1 MFNLWLFIQNVISRE
16 KIKVISLK
24 KISFL
29 KHKKYREKS
38 NLFICEGKRSILSAL
53 LTPQAIYRI
62 YFSKSFISENKEIIN
77 KANSLKI
84 PFKEL
89 PKKELEYLSQTKSP
103 SGILA
108 LCFLSKEVELNLTVK
123 KWLFLDNISDP
134 GNLGT
139 IMRSALWFNFKN
151 IALSKNCV
159 DPYNPKV
166 VRSSMGSLFRLSI
179 HRDVNLKE
187 FKKDYVIIGT
197 SQKKGNLNSFKTP
210 KKFILI
216 IGSEARGISKENLKH
231 INNRLGIKRLGVG
244 ESLNAAIA
252 ASIIMYRL
260 SI

>member
-1 MFNLWLFIQNVISRE
+1 MINF
-16 KIKVISLK
+16 K

-29 KHKKYREKS
+29 KHKKYREKNS
-38 NLFICEGKRSILSAL
+38 LFICEGKRSILSAL
-53 LTPQAIYRI
+53 LTPQVIYRI
-62 YFSKSFISENKEIIN
+62 YFSKSFISKNKEIIN
-77 KANSLKI
+77 KASSLKV
-84 PFKEL
+84 PSKEL

-108 LCFLSKEVELNLTVK
+108 LCILSKEVELNLTVK

-159 DPYNPKV
+159 DAYNPKV
-166 VRSSMGSLFRLSI
+166 VRSSMGAIFHLSV
-179 HRDVNLKE
+179 HRDINLIE
-187 FKKDYVIIGT
+187 FKKDYEIIGT
-197 SQKKGNLNSFKTP
+197 SQKESNLDSFKTP

-216 IGSEARGISKENLKH
+216 IGSEAKGISKENLKH
-231 INNRLGIKRLGVG
+231 INNSLGIKRLGFG
-244 ESLNAAIA
+244 DSLNAAIA

-260 SI
+260 SM

>member
-1 MFNLWLFIQNVISRE
+1 MINF
-16 KIKVISLK
+16 K

-29 KHKKYREKS
+29 KHKKYREKNS
-38 NLFICEGKRSILSAL
+38 LFICEGKRSILSAL
-53 LTPQAIYRI
+53 LTPQVIYRI
-62 YFSKSFISENKEIIN
+62 YFSKSFISKNKEIIN
-77 KANSLKI
+77 KANSLKV
-84 PFKEL
+84 PSKEL

-108 LCFLSKEVELNLTVK
+108 LCILSKEVELNLTVK
-123 KWLFLDNISDP
+123 RWLFLDNISNP

-166 VRSSMGSLFRLSI
+166 VRSSMGALFHLSI
-179 HRDVNLKE
+179 HRNVNLKE
-187 FKKDYVIIGT
+187 FKKDYKIIGT
-197 SQKKGNLNSFKTP
+197 SQKGSNLNSFKTP

-216 IGSEARGISKENLKH
+216 IGSEARGVSKENLKH
-231 INNRLGIKRLGVG
+231 INNSLGIKRLGAG

-260 SI
+260 ST

>member
-1 MFNLWLFIQNVISRE
+1 MIN
-16 KIKVISLK
+16 LK

-29 KHKKYREKS
+29 KHKKYREK
-38 NLFICEGKRSILSAL
+38 NRLFICEGKRSVLSAL
-53 LTPQAIYRI
+53 LKPKIIYII
-62 YFSKSFISENKEIIN
+62 YFSNSFKLKNKDVINESSRLKVPLKEI
-77 KANSLKI
+77 
-84 PFKEL
+84 
-89 PKKELEYLSQTKSP
+89 PKKELESLSQTKSP
-103 SGILA
+103 PGVLA
-108 LCFLSKEVELNLTVK
+108 ICFLPTDMELNLTSK
-123 KWLFLDNISDP
+123 KWLYLDSISDP

-139 IMRSALWFNFKN
+139 IMRSALWFDFKN

-166 VRSSMGSLFRLSI
+166 VRSSMGALFHLSI
-179 HRDVNLKE
+179 HRDINLKE
-187 FKKDYVIIGT
+187 FKKDYEIIGT
-197 SQKKGNLNSFKTP
+197 SQKESNLNSFKTP

-216 IGSEARGISKENLKH
+216 IGSEAKGISKENLKH

>member
-1 MFNLWLFIQNVISRE
+1 MSRE
-16 KIKVISLK
+16 KIKVINFK

-29 KHKKYREKS
+29 KHKKYREKNS
-38 NLFICEGKRSILSAL
+38 LFICEGKRSILSAL
-53 LTPQAIYRI
+53 LTPQVIYKI
-62 YFSKSFISENKEIIN
+62 YFSKSFISKNKEIIS
-77 KANSLKI
+77 KANSLKV
-84 PFKEL
+84 PSKEL

-108 LCFLSKEVELNLTVK
+108 LCILSKEVELNLTVK

-159 DPYNPKV
+159 DAYNPKV
-166 VRSSMGSLFRLSI
+166 VRSSMGALFHLSI
-179 HRDVNLKE
+179 HRDINLKE
-187 FKKDYVIIGT
+187 FKKDYEIIST
-197 SQKKGNLNSFKTP
+197 SQRESNLNCFKAP
-210 KKFILI
+210 KKFILV

-231 INNRLGIKRLGVG
+231 INSRLGIKRLGVG
-244 ESLNAAIA
+244 DSLNAAIA

-260 SI
+260 SM

>member
-1 MFNLWLFIQNVISRE
+1 MNRE
-16 KIKVISLK
+16 KIKVINFK

-29 KHKKYREKS
+29 KHKKYREKNS
-38 NLFICEGKRSILSAL
+38 LFICEGKRSILSAL
-53 LTPQAIYRI
+53 SKPQVIYRV
-62 YFSKSFISENKEIIN
+62 YFSNSFISKNKEIIN
-77 KANSLKI
+77 KANSLKV
-84 PFKEL
+84 PSKEL

-108 LCFLSKEVELNLTVK
+108 LCILSKEMELNLTVK

-159 DPYNPKV
+159 DAYNPKV
-166 VRSSMGSLFRLSI
+166 VRSSMGALFHLSI

-187 FKKDYVIIGT
+187 FKKT
-197 SQKKGNLNSFKTP
+197 TKLLAQAKKESNLDSFKTP

-216 IGSEARGISKENLKH
+216 IGSEAKGISKENLKH
-231 INNRLGIKRLGVG
+231 INNRLGIKRLGFG
-244 ESLNAAIA
+244 DSLNAAIA

-260 SI
+260 SM

>member
-1 MFNLWLFIQNVISRE
+1 MINF
-16 KIKVISLK
+16 K

-29 KHKKYREKS
+29 KHKKYREKNS
-38 NLFICEGKRSILSAL
+38 LFICEGKRSILSAL
-53 LTPQAIYRI
+53 LRPQVIYRI
-62 YFSKSFISENKEIIN
+62 YFSKSFISKNKEIIN
-77 KANSLKI
+77 KANSLKV
-84 PFKEL
+84 PSKEL

-108 LCFLSKEVELNLTVK
+108 LCILSKEVELNLTVK

-139 IMRSALWFNFKN
+139 IIRSALWFNFKN

-159 DPYNPKV
+159 DAYNPKV
-166 VRSSMGSLFRLSI
+166 VRSSTGSLFHLSI

-187 FKKDYVIIGT
+187 FKKDYEIIGT
-197 SQKKGNLNSFKTP
+197 SQKESNLDIFKTP

-216 IGSEARGISKENLKH
+216 IGSEAKGISKENLKH
-231 INNRLGIKRLGVG
+231 INNRLGIKRLGFG
-244 ESLNAAIA
+244 DSLNAAIA

-260 SI
+260 SM

>member
-1 MFNLWLFIQNVISRE
+1 MIN
-16 KIKVISLK
+16 LK

-29 KHKKYREKS
+29 KHKKYREKNS
-38 NLFICEGKRSILSAL
+38 LFICEGKRSILSAL
-53 LTPQAIYRI
+53 LKPQAIYRI
-62 YFSKSFISENKEIIN
+62 YFSKSFMSKNKEIIN

-108 LCFLSKEVELNLTVK
+108 LCFLSKEMKLNLTVK
-123 KWLFLDNISDP
+123 RWLFLDNISDP

-159 DPYNPKV
+159 DAYNPKV
-166 VRSSMGSLFRLSI
+166 VRSSMGAIFHLSV
-179 HRDVNLKE
+179 HRDINLIE
-187 FKKDYVIIGT
+187 FKKDYEIIGT
-197 SQKKGNLNSFKTP
+197 NQKESNLDSFKTP

-231 INNRLGIKRLGVG
+231 INNRLGIKRLGFG
-244 ESLNAAIA
+244 DSLNAAIA

-260 SI
+260 SM

>member
-1 MFNLWLFIQNVISRE
+1 MSRE
-16 KIKVISLK
+16 KIKMINFK

-29 KHKKYREKS
+29 KHKKYREKNS
-38 NLFICEGKRSILSAL
+38 LFICEGKRSILSAL
-53 LTPQAIYRI
+53 LTPQVIYRI
-62 YFSKSFISENKEIIN
+62 YFSKSFISKNKEIIN
-77 KANSLKI
+77 KANSLKV
-84 PFKEL
+84 PSKEL
-89 PKKELEYLSQTKSP
+89 PKKKLEYLSQTKSP

-108 LCFLSKEVELNLTVK
+108 LCILSKEVELNLTVK

-159 DPYNPKV
+159 DAYNPKV
-166 VRSSMGSLFRLSI
+166 VRSSMGAIFHLSV
-179 HRDVNLKE
+179 HRDINLIE
-187 FKKDYVIIGT
+187 FKKDYEIIGT
-197 SQKKGNLNSFKTP
+197 SQKESNLDSFKIP

-231 INNRLGIKRLGVG
+231 INNRLGVKRLGFG
-244 ESLNAAIA
+244 DSLNAAIA

-260 SI
+260 SM

>member
-1 MFNLWLFIQNVISRE
+1 VINF
-16 KIKVISLK
+16 K

-29 KHKKYREKS
+29 KHKKYREQS

-53 LTPQAIYRI
+53 LKPQVIYRI
-62 YFSKSFISENKEIIN
+62 YFSNSFKLKNREIIN
-77 KANSLKI
+77 KAISLKL

-89 PKKELEYLSQTKSP
+89 TKRELVYLSQTKSP

-108 LCFLSKEVELNLTVK
+108 LCFLSKEVDLNLNAK

-139 IMRSALWFNFKN
+139 IIRSALWFNFKN

-166 VRSSMGSLFRLSI
+166 VRSSMGAIFHLSI
-179 HRDVNLKE
+179 HRDINIEK
-187 FKKDYVIIGT
+187 FKNKYEIIGT
-197 SQKKGNLNSFKTP
+197 SQKESNLDNFKTP

-216 IGSEARGISKENLKH
+216 IGNEARGISKDNLKH

-260 SI
+260 SM

>member
-1 MFNLWLFIQNVISRE
+1 MSRK
-16 KIKVISLK
+16 KIKVINFK

-29 KHKKYREKS
+29 KHKKYREKNS
-38 NLFICEGKRSILSAL
+38 LFICEGKRSILSAL
-53 LTPQAIYRI
+53 LTPQVIYRI
-62 YFSKSFISENKEIIN
+62 YFSKSFISKNKEIIN
-77 KANSLKI
+77 KANSLKV
-84 PFKEL
+84 PSKEL

-108 LCFLSKEVELNLTVK
+108 LCILSKEMELNLTVK

-159 DPYNPKV
+159 DAYNPKV
-166 VRSSMGSLFRLSI
+166 VRSSMGALFHLSI

-187 FKKDYVIIGT
+187 FKKDYEIIGT
-197 SQKKGNLNSFKTP
+197 SQKESNLDSFKTP

-216 IGSEARGISKENLKH
+216 IGSEAKGISKENLKH
-231 INNRLGIKRLGVG
+231 INNRLGIKRLGFG
-244 ESLNAAIA
+244 DSLNAAIA

>member
-1 MFNLWLFIQNVISRE
+1 MINF
-16 KIKVISLK
+16 K

-38 NLFICEGKRSILSAL
+38 SLFICEGKRSILSAL
-53 LTPQAIYRI
+53 LTPQVIYRI
-62 YFSKSFISENKEIIN
+62 YFSKSFISKNKEIIN
-77 KANSLKI
+77 KASSLKV
-84 PFKEL
+84 PSKEL

-108 LCFLSKEVELNLTVK
+108 LCILSKEVELNLTVK

-159 DPYNPKV
+159 DAYNPKV
-166 VRSSMGSLFRLSI
+166 VRSSMGAIFHLSV
-179 HRDVNLKE
+179 HRDINLIE
-187 FKKDYVIIGT
+187 FKKDYEIIGT
-197 SQKKGNLNSFKTP
+197 SQEESNLDSFKTP

-216 IGSEARGISKENLKH
+216 IGSEAKGISKENLKH
-231 INNRLGIKRLGVG
+231 INNSLGIKRLGFG
-244 ESLNAAIA
+244 DSLNAAIA

-260 SI
+260 SM

>member
-1 MFNLWLFIQNVISRE
+1 MINF
-16 KIKVISLK
+16 K

-29 KHKKYREKS
+29 KHKKYREKNS
-38 NLFICEGKRSILSAL
+38 LFICEGKRSILSAL
-53 LTPQAIYRI
+53 LTPQVIYRI
-62 YFSKSFISENKEIIN
+62 YFSKSFISKNKEIIN
-77 KANSLKI
+77 KASSLKV
-84 PFKEL
+84 PSKEL

-108 LCFLSKEVELNLTVK
+108 LCILSKEVKLNLTVK

-159 DPYNPKV
+159 DAYNPKV
-166 VRSSMGSLFRLSI
+166 VRSSMGAIFHLSV
-179 HRDVNLKE
+179 HRDINLIE
-187 FKKDYVIIGT
+187 FKKDYEIIGT
-197 SQKKGNLNSFKTP
+197 SQKQSNLDSFKTP

-216 IGSEARGISKENLKH
+216 IGSEAKGISKENLKH
-231 INNRLGIKRLGVG
+231 INNSLGIKRLGFG
-244 ESLNAAIA
+244 DSLNAAIA

-260 SI
+260 SM